1 MVILIRLSIH
11 KKDLEN
17 QLMGLSFRGCVHSI
31 VCSYCYQEQLFF
43 DRYKWLIAKKKAIAR
58 KAEARYK
65 KNRWIL
71 TETYRKNVQFH
82 WNSAEY

>member
-65 KNRWIL
+65 KKPMDTDGNL
-71 TETYRKNVQFH
+71 PQKCPVPLEFC
-82 WNSAEY
+82 